1 MATERRAGRGAKALR
16 AAWQAWLAR
25 QAPEPLERLEAEAS
39 WFRGLSDDEF
49 CAEPNQLLLWRSP
62 LAGAALPP
70 AEAVDAAALA
80 GDPGVVGALRA
91 LRRMYQPP
99 PEATLEAED
108 RALIAA
114 WGRLCD
120 RVRPRVHALPIQRML
135 RVAAALLPE
144 RVGLPAGAA
153 DEGALGELLRRRRRL
168 RAVIGAGRGLR
179 DQISRAVFL
188 GQPGLPG
195 LGEGEAEEAG
205 EPGIVAEA
213 PEPWRCPFNRV
224 REALREEGA
233 GFVWEEGTLQM
244 LHAAW
249 GLRRRFVI
257 LAGIP
262 GIGKTALLHRYAR
275 ATCRALGQDAQAQ
288 VRLLAVAPDWQDP
301 GSLFG
306 WLQPLAAR
314 PAWVGGPGLP
324 ILQAALRYPERPYFL
339 ILDEINLARVERYLA
354 PALSAM
360 ESGEPLQLHS
370 HDRAVDGVPPRLP
383 WPPNLFLGGTLNMD
397 ESTHALSDRVLDRA
411 FLIEL
416 RRVDLQGWM
425 AGRALLGRPV
435 APEVGELLLDL
446 QAILEPV
453 GAGFAFRAAEEVDDF
468 VREAAGLGVAQAEA
482 LDMAIRSRVLVR
494 VRGAESEALRGA
506 LEALRA
512 RLERGGLRGAAGAA
526 EAMIARLRAR
536 GVTGY
541 W

>member
-1 MATERRAGRGAKALR
+1 MAVRGAKALR
-16 AAWQAWLAR
+16 AAWQAWQER
-25 QAPEPLERLEAEAS
+25 QAPESLDRLESEVS
-39 WFRGLSDDEF
+39 WFRGLSDDDF

-80 GDPGVVGALRA
+80 ADLGVVGALRA
-91 LRRMYQPP
+91 LRRMFQPP
-99 PEATLEAED
+99 AEAEAEGAD

-114 WGRLCD
+114 WDRLCE

-153 DEGALGELLRRRRRL
+153 DEGAFGELLRRRRRL
-168 RAVIGAGRGLR
+168 RAVVGAGRGLR
-179 DQISRAVFL
+179 SQIGRAVFL
-188 GQPGLPG
+188 AQPGLPG
-195 LGEGEAEEAG
+195 LGEAEADEGAG
-205 EPGIVAEA
+205 EIVADA
-213 PEPWRCPFNRV
+213 PEPWRCPFDRV
-224 REALREEGA
+224 RAAMREEGA
-233 GFVWEEGTLQM
+233 GFVWEEGLLQM

-262 GIGKTALLHRYAR
+262 GIGKTALLQRYAR

-288 VRLLAVAPDWQDP
+288 ARLLAVAPDWQDP

-306 WLQPLAAR
+306 WLQPLASR
-314 PAWVGGPGLP
+314 PAWVGGPALP
-324 ILQAALRYPERPYFL
+324 ILQAALRYPERPHFL

-370 HDRAVDGVPPRLP
+370 HDRPVDGVPPRLP
-383 WPPNLFLGGTLNMD
+383 WPQNLFLGGTLNMD

-416 RRVDLQGWM
+416 RRVDLRAWM
-425 AGRALLGRPV
+425 AGRAALGRPV
-435 APEVGELLLDL
+435 AAEVGELLIDL

-468 VREAAGLGVAQAEA
+468 VREAAGLGVAPPEA

-512 RLERGGLRGAAGAA
+512 RLDRGGLRGAAGVA